1 MEAMEDFVNK
11 YGCVRFES
19 IQRNALAHQ
28 YNDLLK
34 QCNTYNNAIKY
45 KKSSKKRQEGKNCQ
59 YYMHVVED
67 ERHCGTKRIRMVK

>member
-45 KKSSKKRQEGKNCQ
+45 KKSSKKGKKEKIANIICMLLKMKDIAEQ
-59 YYMHVVED
+59 KEL
-67 ERHCGTKRIRMVK
+67 EW